1 MDLLS
6 KKHRKFPI
14 YLAVLIGLIL
24 SLISYQL
31 YGFSN
36 TYVVSGNPKDPY
48 KPPFDNIWLRILARE
63 VMIWIM
69 FGLNVFALHIS
80 QLKKYNSLLL
90 IVTIIV
96 DIATLTFA
104 LIRTKYDNQIMFD
117 IYSNL
122 LGFLVS
128 AMPYTIL
135 VLLSLIQSN
144 LGSTEKK

>member
-31 YGFSN
+31 YGISN
-36 TYVVSGNPKDPY
+36 TYVVSGNPNDPY

-69 FGLNVFALHIS
+69 FGLNIIALYFS

-90 IVTIIV
+90 IVTIVV
-96 DIATLTFA
+96 DIVTLTFA

-144 LGSTEKK
+144 LDSTEKK

>member
-31 YGFSN
+31 YGISN
-36 TYVVSGNPKDPY
+36 TYVVSGNPNDPY

-69 FGLNVFALHIS
+69 FGLNIIALYFS

-90 IVTIIV
+90 IVTIVV
-96 DIATLTFA
+96 DIVTLTFA

-144 LGSTEKK
+144 LNSTEKK